1 MPEPGSY
8 KAAFGARGLLL
19 TAAFARGK
27 GAAALRGRIAALANP
42 ELGAKQICP
51 NCSAKFY
58 DLNRRPALCPKC
70 GESFDPEEAVRNRR
84 VRARVATP
92 DYEADEE
99 AEEKPA
105 VAAEAEDGF
114 EEEADE
120 TPEIDEAV
128 EADVIET
135 DDDDAEVDPAAP
147 AAPADD
153 LGVDFAEDEDLEAA
167 DDDTVP
173 FLEDEDE
180 DDFPEDE
187 IDVAPDG
194 EDDV

>member
-1 MPEPGSY
+1 
-8 KAAFGARGLLL
+8 
-19 TAAFARGK
+19 
-27 GAAALRGRIAALANP
+27 LANP

-58 DLNRRPALCPKC
+58 DLTRRPAVCPKC
-70 GESFDPEEAVRNRR
+70 GEAFDPEEAVRNRR

-92 DYEADEE
+92 DYEDTEEKEE
-99 AEEKPA
+99 AAPA
-105 VAAEAEDGF
+105 PAEAEDGF

-135 DDDDAEVDPAAP
+135 DDEDTEVDAGVPP
-147 AAPADD
+147 PPADD
-153 LGVDFAEDEDLEAA
+153 
-167 DDDTVP
+167 DDAVP
-173 FLEDEDE
+173 FLEEED

-187 IDVAPDG
+187 IDVTPTD
-194 EDDV
+194 DDV

>member
-1 MPEPGSY
+1 
-8 KAAFGARGLLL
+8 
-19 TAAFARGK
+19 
-27 GAAALRGRIAALANP
+27 LANP

-84 VRARVATP
+84 VRARAAPP

-99 AEEKPA
+99 KEEKPK
-105 VAAEAEDGF
+105 VESEDGF
-114 EEEADE
+114 EDEVDE

-135 DDDDAEVDPAAP
+135 DDEDAEVDPAAP
-147 AAPADD
+147 PVPADD
-153 LGVDFAEDEDLEAA
+153 LGVDFAEEEDLAEAE
-167 DDDTVP
+167 DDVP
-173 FLEDEDE
+173 FIEDEED
-180 DDFPEDE
+180 DDFPDDE
-187 IDVAPDG
+187 IDGLPE
-194 EDDV
+194 EDAEDR